1 MTTYRVEVPDR
12 MFAELPLC
20 RFEKIRDWGNRL
32 SSTEDEVH
40 FWKRPDLAVICFETE
55 NSDLAMLLTSW
66 VDQGWEGVKKF
77 AEMKGLTDG

>member
-12 MFAELPLC
+12 LLVELPLC
-20 RFEKIRDWGNRL
+20 QFEKIRDWGNRL
-32 SSTEDEVH
+32 SSTDEVYYWRDESSWVH
-40 FWKRPDLAVICFETE
+40 CFETE